1 MSRNI
6 ESIFGAVVTAP
17 HQIPFTY
24 TATGGEQ
31 SISLP
36 FFPLTGFITING
48 GVQVPV
54 DNYEIDGNTIHLGR
68 TLEADDV
75 VYCLFDKIISPEDQ
89 NKGVRIYKFQA
100 VGGETQFTPDF
111 TSYGVQALFV
121 DGKYKVPDTDYS
133 YNPQTGK
140 VTLSSVLVAGVWVV
154 AEMSTKLPNTTALFN
169 RTIQEVARA
178 ANVQD
183 SAVINSTDT
192 ISTMDNKT
200 VIFDVVAQKIWGI
213 PTGIPSGAKIVSVT
227 NGILVYNPG
236 AVTANLKEIP
246 GSAKEFGQFLAAS
259 TGTGMVGYG
268 NTTLDKQLSAFMGTA
283 VNVKHP
289 QFGAKGDWNATTMT
303 GTDDSAAFQAALDSL
318 VNTYRKGGYRYVYI
332 PAGNYKVGSLVIKQA
347 LEFGVMFVGDG
358 KYCSIIWGDETTGNP
373 VITSEIE
380 FVHFHG
386 LSLYGCRKQSTTPAD
401 WAACFYKGKLA
412 SNAPD
417 VDVTFSDCALGHAV
431 DFVQAYG
438 RGVVIDPSC
447 VAFFCTYLLNIV
459 CDSSTVF
466 PGGATNAYQTG
477 MRNYNLCPSRTD
489 VVSRMFR
496 VTGTA
501 AWKDYI
507 NDISVRGVN
516 MLSADLI
523 GEFADATVTQLNV
536 SGISALNS
544 FSSGLLMGK
553 RLINTLLDV
562 MAEKQYNRDAAS
574 TGYITGLVTLTG
586 GFQNLQIRGMYKD
599 LVHHVVQA
607 GAASAGLDINI
618 MVANLASDGQ
628 AFTAMTGANVIS
640 NNINIVATGAAPAG
654 SCAFFSSATQTDPKF
669 RCTAYGANFTRPGV
683 IYNPNLLIGATAQTP
698 VYRTGTYRVEG
709 GLVEVEIAYSY
720 SRAASS
726 TSQVSMSLPV
736 QPAAEYPSLSAVIS
750 GYGLV
755 KYSSYK
761 GALRPEIVP
770 GSSSV
775 IFFKAD
781 GNTLTEADLP
791 STFAITLKVQYPQ
804 Y

>member
-1 MSRNI
+1 MNPQFSQPKGSVSKETNKEAIARRFGCKKSEVVYAKPGQSLSGYKVIYDKATERAYALPANL
-6 ESIFGAVVTAP
+6 GAVTITSITDGVLTHSSGTVDLGALAVLRGEYVNL
-17 HQIPFTY
+17 IENFTTGFTIRVKNEVVNDGTNLY
-24 TATGGEQ
+24 RWAGSLPKTVANNSSVASTGGE
-31 SISLP
+31 STNAWVRVN
-36 FFPLTGFITING
+36 FFAP
-48 GVQVPV
+48 
-54 DNYEIDGNTIHLGR
+54 Y
-68 TLEADDV
+68 
-75 VYCLFDKIISPEDQ
+75 FD
-89 NKGVRIYKFQA
+89 A
-100 VGGETQFTPDF
+100 FTK
-111 TSYGVQALFV
+111 TS
-121 DGKYKVPDTDYS
+121 
-133 YNPQTGK
+133 
-140 VTLSSVLVAGVWVV
+140 
-154 AEMSTKLPNTTALFN
+154 
-169 RTIQEVARA
+169 
-178 ANVQD
+178 
-183 SAVINSTDT
+183 
-192 ISTMDNKT
+192 
-200 VIFDVVAQKIWGI
+200 
-213 PTGIPSGAKIVSVT
+213 
-227 NGILVYNPG
+227 
-236 AVTANLKEIP
+236 
-246 GSAKEFGQFLAAS
+246 
-259 TGTGMVGYG
+259 
-268 NTTLDKQLSAFMGTA
+268 
-283 VNVKHP
+283 VNVKDP
-289 QFGAKGDWNATTMT
+289 RFGAKGDWNATTMT

-318 VNTYRKGGYRYVYI
+318 TNSYRKGGYRYVYI

-386 LSLYGCRKQSTTPAD
+386 LSLYGCRKQSTTPSD

-466 PGGATNAYQTG
+466 PGGAAAATNAYQTG

-507 NDISVRGVN
+507 NDISVHNVN

-523 GEFADATVTQLNV
+523 GEFVDATITQLNV

-544 FSSGLLMGK
+544 FSSGLLSGK

-562 MAEKQYNRDAAS
+562 MAEKQYNRDVAS

-586 GFQNLQIRGMYKD
+586 GFQNLQIRGLYKD
-599 LVHHVVQA
+599 LVHHVVQV
-607 GAASAGLDINI
+607 GGVSAGLDINI

-640 NNINIVATGAAPAG
+640 NNINIVASGAAPTG

-669 RCTAYGANFTRPGV
+669 RCTAYGANFARPGV
-683 IYNPNLLIGATAQTP
+683 VFNPNLLIGAVAQTP

-720 SRAASS
+720 SRAAAS
-726 TSQVSMSLPV
+726 TSQVSISLPV